1 MFYSC
6 KQSSTDIV
14 KKSSNY
20 QLTKGRGKVVKRS
33 DSGKKRE
40 KQENRKKMK

>member
-33 DSGKKRE
+33 DSGKKKRKTG
-40 KQENRKKMK
+40 KQKKR